1 MRKKTRA
8 DQGKEN
14 TKMSPILEYVYQVT
28 GIDTAY
34 ILAGMLALILI
45 LLILIIVTLC
55 KLKKLRRKLDRYMR
69 GKDAESLEETILSC
83 IEKAEK
89 VDQMNHIL
97 REDIIGLRKNQKIT
111 FQKMGMVKY
120 NAFREMSGDLSF
132 ALALLD
138 QENNG
143 FLINSVYG
151 NEGGYSYIKE
161 IKNGESEILLSE
173 DEQKALDKAKS
184 QAWKKHR
191 DIIWLS
197 ERQRVNVLVRL
208 TQN

>member
-1 MRKKTRA
+1 
-8 DQGKEN
+8 
-14 TKMSPILEYVYQVT
+14 MSPILEYVYQVT

-34 ILAGMLALILI
+34 ILAGMLLLLLI
-45 LLILIIVTLC
+45 LLILIIVALC

-184 QAWKKHR
+184 QA
-191 DIIWLS
+191 
-197 ERQRVNVLVRL
+197 
-208 TQN
+208 

>member
-1 MRKKTRA
+1 
-8 DQGKEN
+8 
-14 TKMSPILEYVYQVT
+14 
-28 GIDTAY
+28 
-34 ILAGMLALILI
+34 
-45 LLILIIVTLC
+45 
-55 KLKKLRRKLDRYMR
+55 MR

-197 ERQRVNVLVRL
+197 ER
-208 TQN
+208 

>member
-1 MRKKTRA
+1 
-8 DQGKEN
+8 
-14 TKMSPILEYVYQVT
+14 MSPILEYVYQVT

-151 NEGGYSYIKE
+151 NEGCNSYIKK
-161 IKNGESEILLSE
+161 IKNGESEIHLSE

-184 QAWKKHR
+184 QA
-191 DIIWLS
+191 
-197 ERQRVNVLVRL
+197 
-208 TQN
+208 

>member
-1 MRKKTRA
+1 
-8 DQGKEN
+8 
-14 TKMSPILEYVYQVT
+14 MSPILEYVYQVT

-45 LLILIIVTLC
+45 LLILIC

-184 QAWKKHR
+184 QA
-191 DIIWLS
+191 
-197 ERQRVNVLVRL
+197 
-208 TQN
+208 